1 MTLTHRTQWVFTLEA
16 DLLLVARGSPCPLVH
31 SLVHSA
37 IVAAQHRVQ
46 HLVRVVKRIHQG
58 HCLWPGTRGQTGSD
72 VMGRI
77 KYVCT
82 MLEKNEKLMSIK
94 FVFAIFLTL
103 TATLPPEHNYF
114 K

>member
-1 MTLTHRTQWVFTLEA
+1 MTHRTQWVFTLEA

-58 HCLWPGTRGQTGSD
+58 HCLWPGTVDKQEMMSWAELS
-72 VMGRI
+72 M
-77 KYVCT
+77 YVQC
-82 MLEKNEKLMSIK
+82 
-94 FVFAIFLTL
+94 
-103 TATLPPEHNYF
+103 
-114 K
+114 